1 MATSESQETK
11 GECLLFVLHTG
22 HCGWL
27 TVYNEIEERI
37 FEEKLGN
44 FEDTPDLNAAL
55 LEVLLFKVVRTD
67 L

>member
-1 MATSESQETK
+1 MATSEPQETK

-22 HCGWL
+22 HCEWL
-27 TVYNEIEERI
+27 TVYNETEERI

-44 FEDTPDLNAAL
+44 FEDTPHLNAAL